1 MTFLAKEGFFL
12 LCAARRSSLL
22 AVVKMKIQNETQRFG
37 PTLIPM
43 KFIERVVMSCE

>member
-12 LCAARRSSLL
+12 LCAASSSLL

-43 KFIERVVMSCE
+43 KVIEIVVSCE